1 MFTLPQENGQVAEVR
16 IARLEARVAALE
28 AALARTACREF
39 PQASAEHFAKTQKLA
54 ALPAVPPPSPSPS
67 PKPGIDL
74 GITAAFACLDDQ
86 VAAAA
91 EAEFSLLRKPDLA
104 PMVDINPELIEDR
117 FARRPPPPAQTR
129 ASNRSMRTALEDHHP
144 DILRKLSATWR
155 SREGQDYL
163 HRLIVTERNDRAGFN
178 REVMSEL
185 MLLSD
190 ILDDRESQD
199 TWATN
204 VYAA

>member
-1 MFTLPQENGQVAEVR
+1 MFTLLQENEQAAEVR
-16 IARLEARVAALE
+16 IARLDARVAALE
-28 AALARTACREF
+28 AALARITGRESL
-39 PQASAEHFAKTQKLA
+39 QASPEHFAKTQKLT
-54 ALPAVPPPSPSPS
+54 ALPTVPLPS
-67 PKPGIDL
+67 PKSGIDL

-91 EAEFSLLRKPDLA
+91 EAEVSLLRKPDLG
-104 PMVDINPELIEDR
+104 PMVEINPELIEDR
-117 FARRPPPPAQTR
+117 FARRPPPPAQKR

-144 DILRKLSATWR
+144 EILKRLIATWR

-178 REVMSEL
+178 HEVMSEL

-190 ILDDRESQD
+190 ILEDRESQD
-199 TWATN
+199 AWAAN
-204 VYAA
+204 AYAA

>member
-1 MFTLPQENGQVAEVR
+1 MFTLLQENEQAAALR

-28 AALARTACREF
+28 AALARTSGGDCLRPA
-39 PQASAEHFAKTQKLA
+39 AEHFAKTQKLA
-54 ALPAVPPPSPSPS
+54 ALCTPPLPA

-91 EAEFSLLRKPDLA
+91 EAEVSLLRKPDLA
-104 PMVDINPELIEDR
+104 PMVEINPELIEDS
-117 FARRPPPPAQTR
+117 FARRAPPPAQRR
-129 ASNRSMRTALEDHHP
+129 ASNRSMRTALEDYHP
-144 DILRKLSATWR
+144 DILKKLTATWR

-190 ILDDRESQD
+190 VLEDRESQD
-199 TWATN
+199 AWAAN
-204 VYAA
+204 AYAA

>member
-1 MFTLPQENGQVAEVR
+1 MFTLRQENEEAAEVR

-28 AALARTACREF
+28 AALARTGGGESLQ
-39 PQASAEHFAKTQKLA
+39 PSAEHFAKTQKLA
-54 ALPAVPPPSPSPS
+54 ALATAPEPAS
-67 PKPGIDL
+67 KPGIDL

-91 EAEFSLLRKPDLA
+91 EAEISLLRKPDLA
-104 PMVDINPELIEDR
+104 PMVEINPELIEDP
-117 FARRPPPPAQTR
+117 FTRRPPPAQKR

>member
-1 MFTLPQENGQVAEVR
+1 MFTLMQESGQSAEVR

-28 AALARTACREF
+28 AALARTAGGARLE
-39 PQASAEHFAKTQKLA
+39 ASAEHFAKTQKLA
-54 ALPAVPPPSPSPS
+54 AVPAMPPPSPKS
-67 PKPGIDL
+67 GIDL

-117 FARRPPPPAQTR
+117 FTRRAPPPAQKW
-129 ASNRSMRTALEDHHP
+129 ASNRPLRTALEDHHP
-144 DILRKLSATWR
+144 DILRKLGATWR
-155 SREGQDYL
+155 SKEGQDYL

-204 VYAA
+204 AYAA